1 MYISC
6 AGYLEPTLHGRIE
19 RILESM
25 LDLEFPTLSMH
36 FLRSKL
42 VAILPIEN
50 IETCDLREVTYF
62 LLNEFSA
69 RCALNYT
76 PFQSLKVHHS
86 TMDLYEPQTV
96 ELLNEL
102 MPRISTL
109 FSNGITRERNWMKG
123 YRFLDYV
130 YSGKG
135 VAHWLGWG
143 MEWQQDQMMA
153 GVVLHVGDSLKG
165 AQLMEQMQNKANNDS
180 AWKFVSKGEA
190 ALNDPHWIL
199 SNSSALF
206 TSSSDH
212 KQNHKAH
219 HALISNE
226 KTFWCAAKQDDK
238 QWWQVELPEAMSV
251 SQLVLKGAPH
261 GKSYVTRFHL
271 MYSVDKKN
279 WQTLSDF
286 EGLND
291 GLSTLELTF
300 ESAFNAKFIKI
311 IPVTFVGL
319 PGFRV
324 DFWGK
329 KIVPSKI
336 ELQHWIPVN
345 NEKELAEAAAEFEH
359 KIKEIK
365 AFKGLGF

>member
-1 MYISC
+1 
-6 AGYLEPTLHGRIE
+6 
-19 RILESM
+19 
-25 LDLEFPTLSMH
+25 
-36 FLRSKL
+36 
-42 VAILPIEN
+42 
-50 IETCDLREVTYF
+50 
-62 LLNEFSA
+62 
-69 RCALNYT
+69 
-76 PFQSLKVHHS
+76 
-86 TMDLYEPQTV
+86 
-96 ELLNEL
+96 
-102 MPRISTL
+102 MPRISAL

-123 YRFLDYV
+123 YRFVDLV
-130 YSGKG
+130 SSTKG
-135 VAHWLGWG
+135 VGMHSLGWG
-143 MEWQQDQMMA
+143 LEFQQGQMMA
-153 GVVLHVGDSLKG
+153 GVVLHVEDSLKG

-180 AWKFVSKGEA
+180 GWKFVTKGEA
-190 ALNDPHWIL
+190 ALNDPYWIL

-206 TSSSDH
+206 TSSSDQ

-238 QWWQVELPEAMSV
+238 QWWQVELPEAMTV

>member
-1 MYISC
+1 M
-6 AGYLEPTLHGRIE
+6 T
-19 RILESM
+19 
-25 LDLEFPTLSMH
+25 
-36 FLRSKL
+36 
-42 VAILPIEN
+42 
-50 IETCDLREVTYF
+50 
-62 LLNEFSA
+62 
-69 RCALNYT
+69 
-76 PFQSLKVHHS
+76 
-86 TMDLYEPQTV
+86 
-96 ELLNEL
+96 
-102 MPRISTL
+102 
-109 FSNGITRERNWMKG
+109 
-123 YRFLDYV
+123 
-130 YSGKG
+130 
-135 VAHWLGWG
+135 
-143 MEWQQDQMMA
+143 
-153 GVVLHVGDSLKG
+153 
-165 AQLMEQMQNKANNDS
+165 
-180 AWKFVSKGEA
+180 
-190 ALNDPHWIL
+190 
-199 SNSSALF
+199 
-206 TSSSDH
+206 
-212 KQNHKAH
+212 
-219 HALISNE
+219 
-226 KTFWCAAKQDDK
+226 
-238 QWWQVELPEAMSV
+238 V

>member
-1 MYISC
+1 V
-6 AGYLEPTLHGRIE
+6 E
-19 RILESM
+19 
-25 LDLEFPTLSMH
+25 DLERFDPRPLTSFFLTALADACSKSYVSFLGLKLTQPVLTRFGNSM
-36 FLRSKL
+36 
-42 VAILPIEN
+42 A
-50 IETCDLREVTYF
+50 EV
-62 LLNEFSA
+62 LEEIN
-69 RCALNYT
+69 
-76 PFQSLKVHHS
+76 PSL
-86 TMDLYEPQTV
+86 QG
-96 ELLNEL
+96 
-102 MPRISTL
+102 L
-109 FSNGITRERNWMKG
+109 FSNTITRERNWMKG

-199 SNSSALF
+199 GNSTAVM
-206 TSSSDH
+206 TSSSDY
-212 KQNHKAH
+212 NRNYKAH
-219 HALISNE
+219 HALISND
-226 KTFWCAAKQDDK
+226 KTYWCAAKQDDK

-311 IPVTFVGL
+311 IPVTFVGW